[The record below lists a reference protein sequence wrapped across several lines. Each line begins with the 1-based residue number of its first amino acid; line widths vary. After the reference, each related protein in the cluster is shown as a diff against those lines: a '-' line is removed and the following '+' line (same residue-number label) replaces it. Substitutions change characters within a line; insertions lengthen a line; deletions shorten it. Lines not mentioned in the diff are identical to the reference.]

1 MSEKMKTKF
10 SPPVGRVNWGTGIV
24 IGIIIF
30 ITLSIT
36 MTVIFMTQDV
46 SLVADNYYEKS
57 LSYQEEI
64 DKQSRTKSLD
74 EQVKI
79 NFTGEV
85 INILFPSAYLDKD
98 LSGEIYFYRPSNP
111 SLDFKLPLQ
120 VNTEGTQII
129 PVERLEKGFWRL
141 KLNWTM
147 DGNGYYNERAITI
160 E

>member
-1 MSEKMKTKF
+1 MKTKF
-10 SPPVGRVNWGTGIV
+10 SWGTGIV
-24 IGIIIF
+24 IGIIVFVVI
-30 ITLSIT
+30 SVS

-46 SLVADNYYEKS
+46 SLVSDNYYEKS
-57 LSYQEEI
+57 LEYQDEI

-79 NFTGEV
+79 NFDGEEV
-85 INILFPSAYLDKD
+85 TILFPPDYSGKKIN
-98 LSGEIYFYRPSNP
+98 GEIYFYRPSNS
-111 SLDFKLPLQ
+111 SLDFKLPLLVSEEGNQ
-120 VNTEGTQII
+120 VI

-147 DGNGYYNERAITI
+147 GGNGYYNERTITL

>member
-1 MSEKMKTKF
+1 MNNQVKQKF
-10 SPPVGRVNWGTGIV
+10 SWGTGIL
-24 IGIIIF
+24 IGIIGFVVI
-30 ITLSIT
+30 SIS

-46 SLVADNYYEKS
+46 DLVADKYYENS
-57 LSYQEEI
+57 LQYQVEI

-79 NFTGEV
+79 NFNGEL
-85 INILFPSAYLDKD
+85 INILFPSAYLDKNI
-98 LSGEIYFYRPSNP
+98 SGEIYFYRPSNP
-111 SLDFKLPLQ
+111 SLDFKLLLQ
-120 VNTEGTQII
+120 ISAEGNQII
-129 PVERLEKGFWRL
+129 PVERLLKGFWRI

>member
-1 MSEKMKTKF
+1 MKKI
-10 SPPVGRVNWGTGIV
+10 SWGTGIV
-24 IGIIIF
+24 IGIIVFVVI
-30 ITLSIT
+30 SIS

-46 SLVADNYYEKS
+46 DLVADKYYENS
-57 LSYQEEI
+57 LQYQIEI

-79 NFTGEV
+79 NFSGEV
-85 INILFPSAYLDKD
+85 ITISVPTNYLNKD
-98 LSGEIYFYRPSNP
+98 ISGEIFFYRPSNP
-111 SLDFKLPLQ
+111 KLDFALPFQLI
-120 VNTEGTQII
+120 EGSQII
-129 PVERLEKGFWRL
+129 PVERLEKGFWRI

>member
-1 MSEKMKTKF
+1 MKAKL
-10 SPPVGRVNWGTGIV
+10 NWGTGIL
-24 IGIIIF
+24 IGIIVFVVI
-30 ITLSIT
+30 SIT

-46 SLVADNYYEKS
+46 SLVSDNYYEKS
-57 LSYQEEI
+57 LSYQDEI

-79 NFTGEV
+79 NFNGELV
-85 INILFPSAYLDKD
+85 TISLPSDYISKD
-98 LSGEIYFYRPSNP
+98 ISGEIFFYRPSNP
-111 SLDFKLPLQ
+111 KLDFALPLQ
-120 VNTEGTQII
+120 LVEGKQII

-160 E
+160 N

>member
-1 MSEKMKTKF
+1 MKKI
-10 SPPVGRVNWGTGIV
+10 SWGTGIA
-24 IGIIIF
+24 IGIIVFVI
-30 ITLSIT
+30 ISIT

-46 SLVADNYYEKS
+46 SLVSDNYYEKS

-74 EQVKI
+74 EEVKI
-79 NFTGEV
+79 NFSGEA
-85 INILFPSAYLDKD
+85 INILFPSTYLDKA

-111 SLDFKLPLQ
+111 ALDFKLPLHLG
-120 VNTEGTQII
+120 EDGSQII
-129 PVERLEKGFWRL
+129 PTQRLEKGFWRF

-147 DGNGYYNERAITI
+147 DENWYYNESAITI